1 MLGQNNDKEQEDLC
15 IHVSSGEPATKSS
28 SSLFLSDEESMDYPV
43 QNDTDP
49 ECSIKRV
56 SDATFLNMK
65 PSVDSTSSSHADDE
79 VNRVRCMLNRLQQE
93 ADKQHKETP
102 EDEDPSLSIA
112 LTPAEI
118 KLLTSLLDRGYLR
131 LPHETL
137 RHSLPPRTRKLT
149 AIQYSM
155 ILSRVRGDGHWP
167 VNVGF
172 RNLEYIIKVP
182 KADAGIPTV
191 GSTLYKVVAPLVNL
205 FYSKTKESIE
215 IPVLCKVSGAFE
227 AGTSTL
233 VLGPPGCGVTSL
245 FKVLSGRAKV
255 GGRYKLKGEQFYS
268 GFRPEDL
275 HLRKLAMYVDQMDQ
289 HTAVLTVRE
298 TLKFAYECFGGAQTA
313 VRVVAFPGTNQEA
326 TEEEKARII
335 EQLENY
341 PDFIIHNLALDRAAD
356 TVVGNPMLRGVSGG
370 EKKRVTSG
378 EMLMA
383 RRPLTFY
390 DQISTGLDSAATF
403 DICRRITKVAQTL
416 HLTPVVSLLQPPP
429 EVYDLFDEIL
439 ILALGYVVYH
449 GPREDVLPYFSS
461 IGFECPFDRDIA
473 DFIQEVTTSARVKYQ
488 VKNDAPQNEQEMA
501 FAWQISSY
509 SEAKRRAVDRYC
521 NPTNKVDSAT
531 RALLYDKSTDVYANP
546 FCKEFQLVLRRQV
559 QLVLRDPA
567 FIKARFMQS
576 IIMGVLIGTV
586 FIRIDPA
593 LPTSIDAI
601 NVTPI
606 TQRYGV
612 MFSTLMQC
620 TFAGMAQ
627 VPIVLGQRPVYYKQ
641 SSSFFFRTVSYV
653 LGEVV
658 SVMPIAIVES
668 ILLGLPMFWI
678 TAIVPWGADSQTG
691 DSDVGAC
698 FVIFL
703 CIMIILNISFASF
716 LRAVATFVPT
726 PGIGQAITGICASAA
741 MIYSGFVVVRSAM
754 PPWFVWIYYL
764 SPIAWAYR
772 AAVITI
778 FSSKAFTPEQTAF
791 ALELFDFEQNEEYI
805 WAGVLM
811 LIGYTFVN
819 IALSYI
825 GYSHF
830 RYDSSARQTK
840 VNLLSE
846 GVRDA
851 NLIKR
856 GDRRMEQRLDEDAQS
871 TAEEVLPQYDLTSRH
886 KLRMESS
893 LQNDNFIPVDLVFR
907 NLWYSVQGP
916 DDKKGKYSLDL
927 LKDVSG
933 FAEAGTLTALMGSSG
948 AGKTTLL
955 DVLALRKT
963 SGLTQGQ
970 VLVNGHPQEKITFS
984 RIVGYV
990 EQNDIH
996 SPFAT
1001 VEEAL
1006 IFSATLRQSANLP
1019 REAKESFV
1027 EGVIATLDLSD
1038 IRDFKIGSKFSG
1050 GLTTEQVKRVTIGV
1064 ELAANPA
1071 IVFAD
1076 EPTSGLDANSARA
1089 VMIGL
1094 ERIARAGR
1102 TVICTIHQPSKDI
1115 FLKFDRLLL
1124 LQRGG
1129 EIVYFGDLGER
1140 ACHLL
1145 NYLAGIPG
1153 TPQIPNARYNPAT
1166 FMLEVIGAGA
1176 NSQRNTERIVDF
1188 ALEYRESQLF
1198 QDAEAKISSIIDS
1211 NLDNRAAIAF
1221 DQSFAS
1227 NFSTQLEQ
1235 LTKRWLRAYWR
1246 NPGYNTTR
1254 ITMTVFIATF
1264 FGLTFLQQAKEL
1276 NRTQDVQ
1283 SFCGLLYIA
1292 TAFTGVIAVNTAI
1305 PTIMEERAPFY
1316 RERAASYYGVA
1327 PMICAITSAE
1337 VPYVIAGTVSW

>member
-1 MLGQNNDKEQEDLC
+1 
-15 IHVSSGEPATKSS
+15 
-28 SSLFLSDEESMDYPV
+28 
-43 QNDTDP
+43 
-49 ECSIKRV
+49 
-56 SDATFLNMK
+56 
-65 PSVDSTSSSHADDE
+65 
-79 VNRVRCMLNRLQQE
+79 
-93 ADKQHKETP
+93 
-102 EDEDPSLSIA
+102 
-112 LTPAEI
+112 
-118 KLLTSLLDRGYLR
+118 
-131 LPHETL
+131 
-137 RHSLPPRTRKLT
+137 
-149 AIQYSM
+149 
-155 ILSRVRGDGHWP
+155 
-167 VNVGF
+167 
-172 RNLEYIIKVP
+172 
-182 KADAGIPTV
+182 
-191 GSTLYKVVAPLVNL
+191 
-205 FYSKTKESIE
+205 
-215 IPVLCKVSGAFE
+215 
-227 AGTSTL
+227 
-233 VLGPPGCGVTSL
+233 
-245 FKVLSGRAKV
+245 
-255 GGRYKLKGEQFYS
+255 
-268 GFRPEDL
+268 
-275 HLRKLAMYVDQMDQ
+275 
-289 HTAVLTVRE
+289 
-298 TLKFAYECFGGAQTA
+298 
-313 VRVVAFPGTNQEA
+313 
-326 TEEEKARII
+326 
-335 EQLENY
+335 
-341 PDFIIHNLALDRAAD
+341 
-356 TVVGNPMLRGVSGG
+356 
-370 EKKRVTSG
+370 
-378 EMLMA
+378 
-383 RRPLTFY
+383 
-390 DQISTGLDSAATF
+390 
-403 DICRRITKVAQTL
+403 
-416 HLTPVVSLLQPPP
+416 
-429 EVYDLFDEIL
+429 
-439 ILALGYVVYH
+439 
-449 GPREDVLPYFSS
+449 
-461 IGFECPFDRDIA
+461 
-473 DFIQEVTTSARVKYQ
+473 
-488 VKNDAPQNEQEMA
+488 
-501 FAWQISSY
+501 
-509 SEAKRRAVDRYC
+509 
-521 NPTNKVDSAT
+521 
-531 RALLYDKSTDVYANP
+531 
-546 FCKEFQLVLRRQV
+546 
-559 QLVLRDPA
+559 
-567 FIKARFMQS
+567 
-576 IIMGVLIGTV
+576 
-586 FIRIDPA
+586 
-593 LPTSIDAI
+593 
-601 NVTPI
+601 
-606 TQRYGV
+606 
-612 MFSTLMQC
+612 
-620 TFAGMAQ
+620 
-627 VPIVLGQRPVYYKQ
+627 
-641 SSSFFFRTVSYV
+641 
-653 LGEVV
+653 
-658 SVMPIAIVES
+658 
-668 ILLGLPMFWI
+668 
-678 TAIVPWGADSQTG
+678 
-691 DSDVGAC
+691 
-698 FVIFL
+698 
-703 CIMIILNISFASF
+703 
-716 LRAVATFVPT
+716 
-726 PGIGQAITGICASAA
+726 
-741 MIYSGFVVVRSAM
+741 
-754 PPWFVWIYYL
+754 
-764 SPIAWAYR
+764 
-772 AAVITI
+772 
-778 FSSKAFTPEQTAF
+778 
-791 ALELFDFEQNEEYI
+791 
-805 WAGVLM
+805 
-811 LIGYTFVN
+811 
-819 IALSYI
+819 
-825 GYSHF
+825 
-830 RYDSSARQTK
+830 
-840 VNLLSE
+840 
-846 GVRDA
+846 
-851 NLIKR
+851 
-856 GDRRMEQRLDEDAQS
+856 
-871 TAEEVLPQYDLTSRH
+871 
-886 KLRMESS
+886 MESS

-1337 VPYVIAGTVSW
+1337 VPYVIAGTLLHIPIFYFLVHFWYNVRAFFLYWFVYLMYMLVMTFWGHFLASVSPNQQVAAIIGSISFGLWVLTAGMVIAVKDIPKFWYWLSCINPIRYAFNALVVIQLGCESSEDSDAPGCAALPNGITAWAFVQDNFGFEANDWVYCLSALVGFLVGFRGCTILAYKYVSFLRR